1 VTEPASTPRSNLS
14 AGVGIDIEGPPPG
27 AAVRV
32 PLSTNLLNIGKTFF
46 RTLGEYIRHVWDVSN
61 SDNVI
66 FLAAAIAFNILL
78 AALPFAL
85 LVIWILADLLGLPPD
100 ESAAA
105 VRAFVEGF
113 LPSVGTAA
121 SPLHDFVTDALR
133 LRTRVGILGVI
144 GYLWFSTKLWGTLRS
159 ALAEVFDVEKER
171 GIVAG
176 KLFDL
181 RVTILASL
189 LLVSYTTLSAYLAL
203 SRSWRAAALGL
214 RDDVMGQIEY
224 MVGRGAAFSVIV
236 LIFFALYK
244 FLPNRSMRWQ
254 TALVGSLS
262 SAVLFEVARNI
273 YAAVTRALDPGSLY
287 TGALYAIISV
297 VFWAYYAALLF
308 LIGGEVAQVHDLRYH
323 HRKARLAATTE

>member
-1 VTEPASTPRSNLS
+1 MTDPAVTEPLPP
-14 AGVGIDIEGPPPG
+14 GVGEIDRALPPP
-27 AAVRV
+27 ARRRTRA
-32 PLSTNLLNIGKTFF
+32 LIYAKTGVQ
-46 RTLGEYIRHVWDVSN
+46 TLGAYIRHVWDISN

-113 LPSVGTAA
+113 LPSASTDG

-133 LRTRVGILGVI
+133 LRTKVGILGVI
-144 GYLWFSTKLWGTLRS
+144 GYLWFSTRLWGTLRS

-181 RVTILASL
+181 RVTVLASL
-189 LLVSYTTLSAYLAL
+189 LLVAYTTLSAYLAL

-214 RDDVMGQIEY
+214 RENVMGQIEY
-224 MVGRGAAFSVIV
+224 FVGRGLAFFVV
-236 LIFFALYK
+236 TLIFFALYK
-244 FLPNRSMRWQ
+244 FLPNRPMRTR
-254 TALVGSLS
+254 TALVGALT
-262 SAVLFEVARNI
+262 SAALFEIARNI
-273 YAAVTRALDPGSLY
+273 YAAVTHALDPGSLY
-287 TGALYAIISV
+287 AGALYAIISV

-308 LIGGEVAQVHDLRYH
+308 LIGGEVAQVHDLRH
-323 HRKARLAATTE
+323 QHKMAKQAASNE

>member
-1 VTEPASTPRSNLS
+1 VTEPVTTDGGLP
-14 AGVGIDIEGPPPG
+14 AGVGEID
-27 AAVRV
+27 
-32 PLSTNLLNIGKTFF
+32 
-46 RTLGEYIRHVWDVSN
+46 RTLPPAARRRTRALIRAKSGVNTLVAYVRHVWDISN

-113 LPSVGTAA
+113 LPNVSTGA

-133 LRTRVGILGVI
+133 LRTKVGILGVI
-144 GYLWFSTKLWGTLRS
+144 GYLWFSTRLWGTLRS

-189 LLVSYTTLSAYLAL
+189 LLVAYVTLSAYLAL
-203 SRSWRAAALGL
+203 SRTWRAAALGL
-214 RDDVMGQIEY
+214 RENVMGQIEY
-224 MVGRGAAFSVIV
+224 AIGRGAAFMVIT

-244 FLPNRSMRWQ
+244 YLPNRSMRWQ
-254 TALVGSLS
+254 TAIVGALT
-262 SAVLFEVARNI
+262 SAILFEAARNI
-273 YAAVTRALDPGSLY
+273 YTAVTRALDPGSLY
-287 TGALYAIISV
+287 AGALYAIVSV

-323 HRKARLAATTE
+323 HRQTKLAATTE

>member
-1 VTEPASTPRSNLS
+1 MTERTTTGELP
-14 AGVGIDIEGPPPG
+14 AGVGEID
-27 AAVRV
+27 
-32 PLSTNLLNIGKTFF
+32 
-46 RTLGEYIRHVWDVSN
+46 RTLPPAARRRTRALIRARSGLATLRGYIVHVWDVSN

-78 AALPFAL
+78 AALPFGL

-113 LPSVGTAA
+113 LPSAKTAA

-133 LRTRVGILGVI
+133 LRTQVGILGVV

-159 ALAEVFDVEKER
+159 ALGQVFDVEKER
-171 GIVAG
+171 GILAG

-181 RVTILASL
+181 RVTVLASL
-189 LLVSYTTLSAYLAL
+189 LLVAYVTLSAYLAL
-203 SRSWRAAALGL
+203 STSWRAAALGL

-224 MVGRGAAFSVIV
+224 IIGRGVAFLVVV
-236 LIFFALYK
+236 LIFFALFKY
-244 FLPNRSMRWQ
+244 LPNRKMRWQ
-254 TALVGSLS
+254 TALVGALT
-262 SAVLFEVARNI
+262 SAALFEIARNI

-287 TGALYAIISV
+287 AGTLYAVISV

-308 LIGGEVAQVHDLRYH
+308 LIGGEVAQVHDLRYQL
-323 HRKARLAATTE
+323 RQKRIAAEAE

>member
-1 VTEPASTPRSNLS
+1 MDAPAIAPAPASFGTRVVN
-14 AGVGIDIEGPPPG
+14 
-27 AAVRV
+27 AVV
-32 PLSTNLLNIGKTFF
+32 AFF
-46 RTLGEYIRHVWDVSN
+46 RTIGAYIRHVWDVSN
-61 SDNVI
+61 SDNII

-113 LPSVGTAA
+113 LPNVTTGA

-133 LRTRVGILGVI
+133 LRTKVGILGVI
-144 GYLWFSTKLWGTLRS
+144 GYLWFSTRLWGTLRS

-171 GIVAG
+171 GIVSG

-181 RVTILASL
+181 RVTVLASL
-189 LLVSYTTLSAYLAL
+189 LLVGYTTLSAYLAL
-203 SRSWRAAALGL
+203 SRTWRAAALGL
-214 RDDVMGQIEY
+214 REDVMSQIQY
-224 MVGRGAAFSVIV
+224 ALGRGLAFVVITA
-236 LIFFALYK
+236 IFYALYK

-254 TALVGSLS
+254 TALVGALS
-262 SAVLFEVARNI
+262 SAFLFEMARNI
-273 YAAVTRALDPGSLY
+273 YAAITRAIDPGSLY
-287 TGALYAIISV
+287 TGTLYAIVSV

-323 HRKARLAATTE
+323 HRQTRLAATTE

>member
-1 VTEPASTPRSNLS
+1 MTEPATNDLA
-14 AGVGIDIEGPPPG
+14 AGVTGGLDTPPIAPAHVSLGTRIVRAG
-27 AAVRV
+27 AA
-32 PLSTNLLNIGKTFF
+32 FF
-46 RTLGEYIRHVWDVSN
+46 RTLGAYIRHVWDVSN
-61 SDNVI
+61 SDNII

-100 ESAAA
+100 ESEAA

-113 LPSVGTAA
+113 LPNMTTDS

-144 GYLWFSTKLWGTLRS
+144 GYLWFSTRLWGTLRS

-171 GIVAG
+171 GIVSG

-181 RVTILASL
+181 RVTVLASL
-189 LLVSYTTLSAYLAL
+189 LLVAYTTLNAYLAL

-214 RDDVMGQIEY
+214 RNDIIAPIEY
-224 MVGRGAAFSVIV
+224 ALGRAVAFLVV
-236 LIFFALYK
+236 ALIFFALYK

-254 TALVGSLS
+254 TALVGALS

-273 YAAVTRALDPGSLY
+273 YTAITQALDPGSLY
-287 TGALYAIISV
+287 TGALYAVVSV

-308 LIGGEVAQVHDLRYH
+308 LVGGEVAQVHDLRYQ
-323 HRKARLAATTE
+323 HRQTRLAATTE

>member
-1 VTEPASTPRSNLS
+1 MTEPATNERLP
-14 AGVGIDIEGPPPG
+14 
-27 AAVRV
+27 AAVGGEVDRAL
-32 PLSTNLLNIGKTFF
+32 PPAARRRTRALIRARSGLA
-46 RTLGEYIRHVWDVSN
+46 TLGGYIRHVWDVSN

-78 AALPFAL
+78 AALPFGL

-113 LPSVGTAA
+113 LPSATTDA

-133 LRTRVGILGVI
+133 LRTQVGILGVV

-159 ALAEVFDVEKER
+159 ALGHVFDVEKER

-181 RVTILASL
+181 RVTVLASL
-189 LLVSYTTLSAYLAL
+189 LLVAYVTLSAYLAL

-224 MVGRGAAFSVIV
+224 VIGRGVAFLVV
-236 LIFFALYK
+236 TLIFFALFK
-244 FLPNRSMRWQ
+244 FLPNRNMRWQ
-254 TALVGSLS
+254 TSLVGALT
-262 SAVLFEVARNI
+262 SAALFEIARNI
-273 YAAVTRALDPGSLY
+273 YTAVTKALDPGSLY
-287 TGALYAIISV
+287 AGTLYAVISV

-323 HRKARLAATTE
+323 HRQARIAAAAK

>member
-1 VTEPASTPRSNLS
+1 M
-14 AGVGIDIEGPPPG
+14 D
-27 AAVRV
+27 
-32 PLSTNLLNIGKTFF
+32 
-46 RTLGEYIRHVWDVSN
+46 TLRGYVVHVWDVSN

-78 AALPFAL
+78 AALPFGL

-113 LPSVGTAA
+113 LPSARTSA

-133 LRTRVGILGVI
+133 LRTQVGILGVV

-159 ALAEVFDVEKER
+159 ALGQVFDVEKER
-171 GIVAG
+171 GILAG

-181 RVTILASL
+181 RVTVLASL
-189 LLVSYTTLSAYLAL
+189 LLVAYVTLSAYLAL
-203 SRSWRAAALGL
+203 STSWRAAALGL

-224 MVGRGAAFSVIV
+224 VIGRGVAFLVVV
-236 LIFFALYK
+236 LIFFALFKY
-244 FLPNRSMRWQ
+244 LPNRKMRWQ
-254 TALVGSLS
+254 TALVGGLT
-262 SAVLFEVARNI
+262 SAAMFEIARNI
-273 YAAVTRALDPGSLY
+273 YAAFTRALDPGSLY
-287 TGALYAIISV
+287 AGTLYAVISV

-308 LIGGEVAQVHDLRYH
+308 LIGGEVAQVHDLRYQL
-323 HRKARLAATTE
+323 RQKRIAAKAE

>member
-1 VTEPASTPRSNLS
+1 MTDPSLATTETLP
-14 AGVGIDIEGPPPG
+14 AGVGEIDRALPP
-27 AAVRV
+27 AARRRTRA
-32 PLSTNLLNIGKTFF
+32 LIYAKSGFK
-46 RTLGEYIRHVWDVSN
+46 TLGGYIRHVWDVSN

-78 AALPFAL
+78 AALPFSL

-100 ESAAA
+100 ESTAA

-113 LPSVGTAA
+113 LPSVGTPDA
-121 SPLHDFVTDALR
+121 SPLHDLMADALR
-133 LRTRVGILGVI
+133 LRTKVGILGVV

-181 RVTILASL
+181 RVTVLASL
-189 LLVSYTTLSAYLAL
+189 LLVAYVTLSAYLAL

-224 MVGRGAAFSVIV
+224 FLGRGVAFMVV
-236 LIFFALYK
+236 ALIFFALYK

-254 TALVGSLS
+254 TAMVGALS
-262 SAVLFEVARNI
+262 SAVLFEIARSI
-273 YAAVTRALDPGSLY
+273 YAAVTHALDPGSLY
-287 TGALYAIISV
+287 AGALYAVVSV

-323 HRKARLAATTE
+323 HKQTRQAARSE

>member
-1 VTEPASTPRSNLS
+1 MTEPVTSEPL
-14 AGVGIDIEGPPPG
+14 AGVDLGGPPPSTPAPISLGSRITG
-27 AAVRV
+27 A
-32 PLSTNLLNIGKTFF
+32 LLKFV
-46 RTLGEYIRHVWDVSN
+46 RTLGAYIRHVWDVSN
-61 SDNVI
+61 SDNII

-85 LVIWILADLLGLPPD
+85 LVLWILADLLGLPPD

-113 LPSVGTAA
+113 LPNVATGA
-121 SPLHDFVTDALR
+121 SPLHDFVSDALR
-133 LRTRVGILGVI
+133 LRTKVGIFGVI
-144 GYLWFSTKLWGTLRS
+144 GYLWFSTRLWGTLRS

-171 GIVAG
+171 GIVSG

-181 RVTILASL
+181 RVTVLASL
-189 LLVSYTTLSAYLAL
+189 LLVAYTTLNAYLAL

-214 RDDVMGQIEY
+214 RDDIIEPIEY
-224 MVGRGAAFSVIV
+224 ALGLAVAFVV
-236 LIFFALYK
+236 VTLIFFALYK

-254 TALVGSLS
+254 TALVGALS
-262 SAVLFEVARNI
+262 SAVLFEIARNI

-308 LIGGEVAQVHDLRYH
+308 LIGGEVAQVHDLRYQ
-323 HRKARLAATTE
+323 HRQTRLAATTE